1 MKELRGKNA
10 ILTGANGG
18 LGIHLAHALARE
30 GVHLLLVGYPGLG
43 LEDLQREVSKLGS
56 SAHTLVADLATRGGR
71 ESVIKS
77 ALAKLGTVELLVNNA
92 GVEHNSIYHEL
103 APESLRE
110 IIAVNLEAPMN
121 LAHQILP
128 HMLQRGIGHI
138 VNLSSLAGK
147 SGPAMQEPYA
157 ATKAALSAF
166 TLSLR
171 SSYRGTGVSAST
183 ITPGFIET
191 GIYTRLKEQSG
202 RSAPFLLGACPPER
216 VCRAV
221 LHAVRHDSPEIILNR
236 FPIRPALALSVLF
249 PRFGEWLVRSIGV
262 HAFFRHV
269 AATEKP
275 LPRRTPPPSRPTHG

>member
-18 LGIHLAHALARE
+18 LGVHLAHALARE
-30 GVHLLLVGYPGLG
+30 GVNLLLVGYPGVG
-43 LEDLQREVSKLGS
+43 LEDLQRDVSKLGS
-56 SAHTLVADLATRGGR
+56 SAHTLVADLGTRGGR
-71 ESVIKS
+71 EAVIKT
-77 ALAKLGTVELLVNNA
+77 ALSKLGRVDLLVNNA

-103 APESLRE
+103 SPESLRD
-110 IIAVNLEAPMN
+110 IVAVNLEAPMN

-128 HMLQRGIGHI
+128 HMLQNRAGHI

-202 RSAPFLLGACPPER
+202 RSAPFLLGACSPER
-216 VCRAV
+216 VCQALLNAIRN
-221 LHAVRHDSPEIILNR
+221 DSPEIILNR
-236 FPIRPALALSVLF
+236 FPIRPALALAMLF
-249 PRFGEWLVRSIGV
+249 PRFGEWMVRVIGV
-262 HAFFRHV
+262 HDFFRHV
-269 AATEKP
+269 AATEKQP
-275 LPRRTPPPSRPTHG
+275 LRRSASNSSQLHG